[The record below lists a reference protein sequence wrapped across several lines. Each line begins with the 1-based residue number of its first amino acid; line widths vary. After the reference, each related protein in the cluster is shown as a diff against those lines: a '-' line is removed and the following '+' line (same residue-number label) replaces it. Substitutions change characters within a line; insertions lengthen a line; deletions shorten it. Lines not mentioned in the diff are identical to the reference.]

1 MAQVRH
7 KFYIAVWLLYVT
19 IVGLS
24 TLVAIIRYAVGEE
37 GTLHHIISMV
47 SNHLVL
53 VNLLLAD
60 WTNFFKVLYF
70 KFDSS

>member
-7 KFYIAVWLLYVT
+7 TFYIAMWLLYVA

-37 GTLHHIISMV
+37 GSLHHFISMV

-53 VNLLLAD
+53 VISCGFA
-60 WTNFFKVLYF
+60 
-70 KFDSS
+70 